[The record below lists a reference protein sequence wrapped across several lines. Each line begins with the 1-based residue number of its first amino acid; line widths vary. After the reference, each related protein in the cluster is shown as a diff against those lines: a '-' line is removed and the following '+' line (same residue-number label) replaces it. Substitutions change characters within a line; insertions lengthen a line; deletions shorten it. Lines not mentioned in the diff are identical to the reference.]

1 MAFRRYE
8 QNGGERYYSQPYIK
22 PMPPSGYAIQR
33 NGEISPD
40 VATLLDQPI
49 MSPGLIDPTQYVG
62 VWHPDDVNSPNP
74 ITCMRP
80 NPNIQTIRALVCT
93 PNKAELER
101 RARLGLKTV
110 IGVPKPITE
119 VVTAANGDQ
128 VAIDENG
135 DVAATKKAPNFVP
148 IALAAAA
155 AWFFLM

>member
-8 QNGGERYYSQPYIK
+8 QNGGERYYRQPYLK
-22 PMPPSGYAIQR
+22 PMAPSGYAIQR

-40 VATLLDQPI
+40 VATLVEQPI
-49 MSPGLIDPTQYVG
+49 MSPGLIDPSQYMG
-62 VWHPDDVNSPNP
+62 AFHPDDYYSSVP
-74 ITCMRP
+74 ITCMRA

-101 RARLGLKTV
+101 RAALGLKTV
-110 IGVPKPITE
+110 IGVPKPIKD
-119 VVTAANGDQ
+119 VVTDANGDQ

-135 DVAATKKAPNFVP
+135 DVAATKKAPNLVP
-148 IALAAAA
+148 VALAAAA